1 MNMDIFPAHEPEDM
15 ESFGTLQYL
24 VDKMPSLDRFVLTEY
39 FILETSIAEIA
50 RKIKHN
56 RSVVYRILRN
66 LIKLRETV

>member
-1 MNMDIFPAHEPEDM
+1 MNMDIFPAHKPEDM

-50 RKIKHN
+50 RKIKRS

-66 LIKLRETV
+66 LKGII

>member
-1 MNMDIFPAHEPEDM
+1 MNMDIFPAHKSEDM

-50 RKIKHN
+50 RKIKRS
-56 RSVVYRILRN
+56 RSVIYRILRN
-66 LIKLRETV
+66 LKGMV